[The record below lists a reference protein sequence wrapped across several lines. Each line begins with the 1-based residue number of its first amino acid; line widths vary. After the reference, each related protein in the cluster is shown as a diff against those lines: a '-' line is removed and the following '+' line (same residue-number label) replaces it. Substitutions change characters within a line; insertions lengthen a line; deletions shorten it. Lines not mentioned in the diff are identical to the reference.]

1 MDSFLITSVRVFGGV
16 SVIYETGH
24 VLFSRGVIM
33 LVSAQPPQSLPENC
47 TVISGAGCT
56 LLPGLIDTH
65 EHVYY
70 EVSGLRNSLSYG
82 VTTVLDL
89 YNETPWSNNAKRTAR
104 ERNGVADILSSYKA
118 ATIPKGWPEDVFRFL
133 DPSEEVRDWMRHPF
147 SLQLGKLVLQK
158 EREKDSSVDQSDF
171 SGKREVCFSFI
182 KIVQETG
189 EGFNAFPVG
198 KTLPSISIQRALVAG
213 AQEHRVLCVA
223 HAMNHGDT
231 FAVLQ
236 ADVDGVVHALVDK
249 TPTPKLVKAFKESGA
264 FLVPTLTVTA
274 SKGGGRGEPRQ
285 ICEGT

>member
-1 MDSFLITSVRVFGGV
+1 MRI
-16 SVIYETGH
+16 
-24 VLFSRGVIM
+24 
-33 LVSAQPPQSLPENC
+33 
-47 TVISGAGCT
+47 
-56 LLPGLIDTH
+56 
-65 EHVYY
+65 
-70 EVSGLRNSLSYG
+70 
-82 VTTVLDL
+82 
-89 YNETPWSNNAKRTAR
+89 
-104 ERNGVADILSSYKA
+104 SSYNN
-118 ATIPKGWPEDVFRFL
+118 
-133 DPSEEVRDWMRHPF
+133 SERLM
-147 SLQLGKLVLQK
+147 
-158 EREKDSSVDQSDF
+158 
-171 SGKREVCFSFI
+171 EVCFSFI